1 MPYASLEDRRKVAR
15 EGMRKRRERARAAR
29 KRVSEATWPPDPAE
43 AVIKWAATSLVTPA
57 GHPRAGQP
65 LALPEYLAAVVRDIY
80 RPGIREICLI
90 IARKNAKSA
99 AIAVVLL
106 AHLAGPLKK
115 PGFRAGVASISKEK
129 AAELKK
135 QMQAIAEA
143 SGLVGLRFLR
153 SPAPGRVESDY
164 GAVDILS
171 SDSTSGAA
179 AGFDLAVFDELGLT
193 VPRDRELVNS
203 LRSSVSARNGR
214 FLSLSVRGTSPFIPE
229 ILERRGDPAL
239 AIHEYVAPDDCAID
253 DPAAWA
259 AANPGIACG
268 IKQASYMADEARRV
282 AVTTS
287 DEGSFRAFDLNQA
300 VEPTKEMVC
309 TVSDLTACFVDDLPD
324 ELGPCFVAF
333 DIGESKSG
341 TSACAYWPTS
351 GAVRT
356 WLSFG
361 DKPSL
366 IERGKRDGADYV
378 AMERRG
384 ELRTYPGRVVPVAAF
399 VSDVRADL
407 AGANVRAAVADAH
420 KLGELRDCLPW
431 PLTVVRSGAGPDG
444 SQAVRSF
451 QRAVLTKTLKLKSN
465 LSLASAIKEST
476 LTRGRTGMP
485 TIDRERSRG
494 RIDVLSAAVLAVG
507 EGAKYRPA
515 KPLRF
520 LVAR

>member
-229 ILERRGDPAL
+229 ILERRGDPAPR
-239 AIHEYVAPDDCAID
+239 H
-253 DPAAWA
+253 
-259 AANPGIACG
+259 
-268 IKQASYMADEARRV
+268 S
-282 AVTTS
+282 
-287 DEGSFRAFDLNQA
+287 
-300 VEPTKEMVC
+300 
-309 TVSDLTACFVDDLPD
+309 
-324 ELGPCFVAF
+324 
-333 DIGESKSG
+333 
-341 TSACAYWPTS
+341 
-351 GAVRT
+351 
-356 WLSFG
+356 
-361 DKPSL
+361 
-366 IERGKRDGADYV
+366 
-378 AMERRG
+378 
-384 ELRTYPGRVVPVAAF
+384 
-399 VSDVRADL
+399 
-407 AGANVRAAVADAH
+407 
-420 KLGELRDCLPW
+420 
-431 PLTVVRSGAGPDG
+431 
-444 SQAVRSF
+444 
-451 QRAVLTKTLKLKSN
+451 
-465 LSLASAIKEST
+465 
-476 LTRGRTGMP
+476 
-485 TIDRERSRG
+485 
-494 RIDVLSAAVLAVG
+494 
-507 EGAKYRPA
+507 
-515 KPLRF
+515 
-520 LVAR
+520 